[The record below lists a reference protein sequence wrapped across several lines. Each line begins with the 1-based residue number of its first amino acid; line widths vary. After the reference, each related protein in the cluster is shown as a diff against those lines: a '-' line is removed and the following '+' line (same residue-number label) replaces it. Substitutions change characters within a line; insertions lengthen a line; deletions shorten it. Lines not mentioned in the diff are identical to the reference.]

1 MTVAIEAIP
10 SEDSSLFTYLVFEYD
25 KELFSDVHENLT
37 QITKDGKLTF
47 NLESNFFTIVRGAY
61 HTLKRKLS
69 ITSIEKNKFSNS
81 VMSLKKSQN
90 IFPLE
95 YCQLHI
101 ESNYFYFTAHTFKS
115 KKKVEYQSINFDRTF
130 IENLQKNCV

>member
-81 VMSLKKSQN
+81 VMSLKTSQN

-115 KKKVEYQSINFDRTF
+115 QKKVEYQSINFDRTF

>member
-37 QITKDGKLTF
+37 QISKDGKLTF

-81 VMSLKKSQN
+81 VMSLKTSQN

-115 KKKVEYQSINFDRTF
+115 QKKVEYQSINFDRTF

>member
-81 VMSLKKSQN
+81 VMSLKTSQN
-90 IFPLE
+90 NFWLKFNRFI
-95 YCQLHI
+95 I
-101 ESNYFYFTAHTFKS
+101 SKS
-115 KKKVEYQSINFDRTF
+115 FC
-130 IENLQKNCV
+130 L

>member
-37 QITKDGKLTF
+37 QIAKDGKLTF

-81 VMSLKKSQN
+81 VMSLKTSQN

-115 KKKVEYQSINFDRTF
+115 QKKVEYQSINFDRTF

>member
-81 VMSLKKSQN
+81 VMSLKTSQN

-101 ESNYFYFTAHTFKS
+101 ESNYFYFTAYTFKS

>member
-25 KELFSDVHENLT
+25 KDLFSDVHENLT
-37 QITKDGKLTF
+37 QIKKDGRLTF
-47 NLESNFFTIVRGAY
+47 NLENNFFTIVRGA
-61 HTLKRKLS
+61 HDTLRKKVS
-69 ITSIEKNKFSNS
+69 IASIEQNKFSTK
-81 VMSLKKSQN
+81 VMTIKPSQN

-101 ESNYFYFTAHTFKS
+101 ESNYFYFTAYTFKS
-115 KKKVEYQSINFDRTF
+115 RKKVE
-130 IENLQKNCV
+130 